1 MHTYLLLERYRFWL
15 LLLYNFILAI
25 NKKEARELSNS
36 RVSVWS
42 RRLHQGSRRLD
53 PWSRWLKLSQSTAQ
67 EFLSDPGD
75 WYANP
80 VAWISEV
87 CTNTVAWTSK
97 KKKKKTLLSSYRSI
111 WPLKIRIGKQSPS
124 SVKHERKEIHLFC
137 LIVFVMAMK
146 ILIQI
151 SFGH

>member
-1 MHTYLLLERYRFWL
+1 MAPQGGRATVHQLP
-15 LLLYNFILAI
+15 IL
-25 NKKEARELSNS
+25 NGTG
-36 RVSVWS
+36 
-42 RRLHQGSRRLD
+42 RLMLAYFAAFS
-53 PWSRWLKLSQSTAQ
+53 
-67 EFLSDPGD
+67 FLHF
-75 WYANP
+75 N
-80 VAWISEV
+80 VFQI
-87 CTNTVAWTSK
+87 K

-124 SVKHERKEIHLFC
+124 SVKHERKEIHFFC